1 MARALS
7 LTCAAL
13 LICVGGT
20 AWANKPRIAVLG
32 LEVAPGPSGVVDPVM
47 TQLAKDITRDLRQ
60 RAQSGA
66 SRYALAPNS
75 SKELTDEKL
84 LMSCDDEAVGCM
96 VIIGNGL
103 AADVMLYG
111 RLERRGETYR
121 VSVKL
126 LDVKARTVELGSEDM
141 PVGGAAAPLAKKL
154 YNRLIGDA
162 SIATRG
168 TLMVKARTGSGGPIA
183 DLQVMIDE
191 QPRGALAGGTLTIP
205 GLTEG
210 PHVVAIESGG
220 RYQRFEDRVTVRA
233 GDLAVVDALLID
245 VTGPPPRRSGLWK
258 GTLGAGIAIAA
269 AGGAFAYYSYTQME
283 SSQDSIFPSDAT
295 GDQFVSSD
303 ECGTDDQTLVNLKG
317 ADFNLAAFRDACTW
331 RSRIYI
337 GFAVSGVGALGA
349 IVSLVMLSRD
359 PPGPEQPAQRG
370 RGKKKSNVAIVP
382 VLAPGGGGASLSL
395 RW

>member
-47 TQLAKDITRDLRQ
+47 TQLARDITRDLRQ

-84 LMSCDDEAVGCM
+84 LASCDDEAVGCM
-96 VIIGNGL
+96 VVIGNGL

-126 LDVKARTVELGSEDM
+126 LDVKARTVEVGSEDM
-141 PVGGAAAPLAKKL
+141 PVGGAAASLARKL

-162 SIATRG
+162 SMATRG
-168 TLMVKARTGSGGPIA
+168 TLMVKARTRSGGPIA
-183 DLQVMIDE
+183 DVQVMIDE
-191 QPRGALAGGTLTIP
+191 QSRGVLAGGTLTIP
-205 GLTEG
+205 GLIEG
-210 PHVVAIESGG
+210 SHVVAIESGG

-245 VTGPPPRRSGLWK
+245 VTAPPPRRSGLWK
-258 GTLGAGIAIAA
+258 GTLGAGIVVAA
-269 AGGAFAYYSYTQME
+269 AGGAFAYYSYTQMAN
-283 SSQDSIFPSDAT
+283 SQDNIFPTDAV

-303 ECGTDDQTLVNLKG
+303 ECGTDDQTLVNVKG
-317 ADFNLAAFRDACTW
+317 AGFNLAAFRDACTW
-331 RSRIYI
+331 KSRIYM
-337 GFAVSGVGALGA
+337 GFAVSGAGALGA
-349 IVSLVMLSRD
+349 IVSLIMLSRD

-370 RGKKKSNVAIVP
+370 RGKKANVALVP
-382 VLAPGGGGASLSL
+382 VIAPGGAGASLSL
-395 RW
+395 TW